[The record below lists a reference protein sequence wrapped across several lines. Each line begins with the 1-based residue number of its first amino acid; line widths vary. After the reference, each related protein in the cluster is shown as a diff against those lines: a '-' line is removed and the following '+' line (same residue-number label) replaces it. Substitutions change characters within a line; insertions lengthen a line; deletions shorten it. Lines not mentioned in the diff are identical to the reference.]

1 MNFKFLLFAI
11 VGCLMLA
18 VLPALRAQCITT
30 NSIYTDPKSKN
41 FPIVLT
47 LKYHDAVMCERT
59 LGEHSLLPPGL
70 KDKMKLTYKQ
80 CEALKP
86 FEDDFASMSQ
96 QYEVANQF
104 RIDAA
109 GDVSRQVRGSKNAAQ
124 IRAARSESQAAW
136 AGLQPYRD
144 SAVNKIKPLLTT
156 NQIAILK
163 DPLNQWHENHVY
175 EAHDPSA
182 N

>member
-1 MNFKFLLFAI
+1 MNTKFLLFAI
-11 VGCLMLA
+11 VGCLMPA
-18 VLPALRAQCITT
+18 VPDLRAQCITT
-30 NSIYTDPKSKN
+30 NTIYINSGSKN
-41 FPIVLT
+41 FPVVVT
-47 LKYHDAVMCERT
+47 WKYHDAVMCERT

-70 KDKMKLTYKQ
+70 KDKMKLTLRQ
-80 CEALKP
+80 SEALKP
-86 FEDDFASMSQ
+86 FEDDFASLSQ
-96 QYEVANQF
+96 QYEAANQF

-124 IRAARSESQAAW
+124 IQAARNESQAAW
-136 AGLQPYRD
+136 AGLQPYRN
-144 SAVNKIKPLLTT
+144 SAVKQIKPLLTT
-156 NQIAILK
+156 NQIAILE

>member
-1 MNFKFLLFAI
+1 MNGKFLQLAI
-11 VGCLMLA
+11 VVCLMLA
-18 VLPALRAQCITT
+18 VPAVRAQNITT
-30 NSIYTDPKSKN
+30 NTIYINSESRN
-41 FPIVLT
+41 FPVVVT
-47 LKYHDAVMCERT
+47 LKYQDAVICERT

-70 KDKMKLTYKQ
+70 KDKMKLTHKQ

-86 FEDDFASMSQ
+86 FEDDFAGTSQ
-96 QYEVANQF
+96 QYEAANQF

-124 IRAARSESQAAW
+124 IQAARNESQAAW

-144 SAVNKIKPLLTT
+144 SAVQKIQPLLTPE
-156 NQIAILK
+156 QIAILE
-163 DPLNQWHENHVY
+163 DPQNQWHENHVY
-175 EAHDPSA
+175 ETHDPSA

>member
-1 MNFKFLLFAI
+1 MNAKFLLFAI
-11 VGCLMLA
+11 VGSLML
-18 VLPALRAQCITT
+18 VVPALRAQCITNNT
-30 NSIYTDPKSKN
+30 IYINSESKD
-41 FPIVLT
+41 FPVVVT
-47 LKYHDAVMCERT
+47 MKYHDAVMCERT

-70 KDKMKLTYKQ
+70 KDKMRLTHKQ

-86 FEDDFASMSQ
+86 FEDEFAGMSQ
-96 QYEVANQF
+96 RYEAANQS

-124 IRAARSESQAAW
+124 IQAARTESQAAW
-136 AGLQPYRD
+136 AGLKPCRD
-144 SAVNKIKPLLTT
+144 SAVRKIQPLLTPE
-156 NQIAILK
+156 QIAILE

>member
-1 MNFKFLLFAI
+1 MNVKFLLFAI

-18 VLPALRAQCITT
+18 VPVLRAQGITT
-30 NSIYTDPKSKN
+30 NTIYVNSESKD
-41 FPIVLT
+41 FPVVVT
-47 LKYHDAVMCERT
+47 LKYKDAVMCERT

-70 KDKMKLTYKQ
+70 KDKMRLTPKQ

-86 FEDDFASMSQ
+86 FEDDFASTSQ
-96 QYEVANQF
+96 QYEAANQF

-109 GDVSRQVRGSKNAAQ
+109 GDVSRQVRGSKNTAQ
-124 IRAARSESQAAW
+124 IRAARNESQAAW
-136 AGLQPYRD
+136 AGLQSYRD
-144 SAVNKIKPLLTT
+144 SAVKKIQPLLTPE
-156 NQIAILK
+156 QLAILE

>member
-156 NQIAILK
+156 NQIAILE

>member
-1 MNFKFLLFAI
+1 MKVKFLLFAI
-11 VGCLMLA
+11 VGSLMLA
-18 VLPALRAQCITT
+18 VPDLRAQSITT
-30 NSIYTDPKSKN
+30 NTIYINSESKN
-41 FPIVLT
+41 FPVVVT
-47 LKYHDAVMCERT
+47 LKYHDAVVCERT

-70 KDKMKLTYKQ
+70 KDKMRLTHKQ

-86 FEDDFASMSQ
+86 FEDEFAGTSQ
-96 QYEVANQF
+96 QYEAANQF

-109 GDVSRQVRGSKNAAQ
+109 GDVSRQVRGSKNTAQ
-124 IRAARSESQAAW
+124 IQAARNESQAAW
-136 AGLQPYRD
+136 AGLQPYRV
-144 SAVNKIKPLLTT
+144 SSVNRIEPLLTT
-156 NQIAILK
+156 NQIAILE